1 MDTGV
6 HLPLFIQEHDLFIF
20 CTEIQ
25 ESFMLI
31 QAVVLQLSCY
41 IATAV
46 ALESPADIEIQMH
59 SKNETTM
66 SLVLL
71 TKETKMWLKLM
82 CVFVK
87 NSKWIWGM

>member
-1 MDTGV
+1 
-6 HLPLFIQEHDLFIF
+6 
-20 CTEIQ
+20 
-25 ESFMLI
+25 MLI
-31 QAVVLQLSCY
+31 QAVVLQLSCCS

-71 TKETKMWLKLM
+71 TKKAKM
-82 CVFVK
+82 
-87 NSKWIWGM
+87 